1 MSCPLDLTPVA
12 RLYLVSIVQERINA
26 LEQTECN
33 VLAIRLEQ
41 YFEMGVLR
49 VVLEQLEAQP

>member
-1 MSCPLDLTPVA
+1 MSRPLDLAPIA
-12 RLYLVSIVQERINA
+12 RLYLVSIVQERINV
-26 LEQTECN
+26 LEQSECN

-49 VVLEQLEAQP
+49 TVLEQLEAQP